1 LYEHWRER
9 FYAPSARGL
18 ELEAFSARFDTV
30 ELNVTFYRMPQAAT
44 FRSWAGRVP
53 PGFIFAVKA
62 SRYVTHTLRL
72 REPAEPVAF
81 LLQRA
86 AELGSHLGPV
96 LLQLPP
102 DMSIDLGRLSATLDA
117 FPRTIKVAVEPRHA
131 SWYTEGFRRLLER
144 HGAALCL
151 ADRRGPLM
159 PLWRTTEWGYLRFHG
174 GRARPASCY
183 SAAAITKSAESI
195 HQMWGTNSTVYA
207 YFNNDHAGCALR
219 DAARLGRDL
228 EQRGVAVGRV
238 PDVPEGVVLPPATGF
253 KAV

>member
-1 LYEHWRER
+1 
-9 FYAPSARGL
+9 
-18 ELEAFSARFDTV
+18 
-30 ELNVTFYRMPQAAT
+30 MPQAAT
-44 FRSWAGRVP
+44 FRSWAVRVP
-53 PGFIFAVKA
+53 PGFTFAVKA
-62 SRYVTHTLRL
+62 SRYLTHTLRL

-102 DMSIDLGRLSATLDA
+102 DMAIDVGRLSATLDA

-131 SWYTEGFRRLLER
+131 SWYTEGLRRLLQR
-144 HGAALCL
+144 QGAALCL

-159 PLWRTTEWGYLRFHG
+159 PPWRTTDWGYLRFHG
-174 GRARPASCY
+174 GRARPESCY
-183 SAAAITKSAESI
+183 SGSAIAKSADII
-195 HQMWGTNSTVYA
+195 HRMWGTNSTVYA

-219 DAARLGRDL
+219 DAARLARDL
-228 EQRGVAVGRV
+228 EERGVTVGRV
-238 PDVPEGVVLPPATGF
+238 PDIPDSVVDPRGTMI

>member
-1 LYEHWRER
+1 
-9 FYAPSARGL
+9 
-18 ELEAFSARFDTV
+18 
-30 ELNVTFYRMPQAAT
+30 MPQAAT

-62 SRYVTHTLRL
+62 SRYLTHTLRL
-72 REPAEPVAF
+72 REPAEPVAS

-102 DMSIDLGRLSATLDA
+102 DMAVDLGRLSATLDA
-117 FPRTIKVAVEPRHA
+117 FPRTIRVAVEPRHA
-131 SWYTEGFRRLLER
+131 SWYNDGLRRLLECK
-144 HGAALCL
+144 GAALCL
-151 ADRRGPLM
+151 ADRRGPLT
-159 PLWRTTEWGYLRFHG
+159 PPWRTTDWGYLRFHG

-183 SAAAITKSAESI
+183 SEAAIAKSADII
-195 HQMWGTNSTVYA
+195 HRLWGTNSTVYA

-228 EQRGVAVGRV
+228 EERGVTVGRV
-238 PDVPEGVVLPPATGF
+238 PDIPDSVVDPPGTMI